1 MALAYPTN
9 QSVEAAIE
17 AKIYLSVLENGLETD
32 HKIELGDHSYSFRIS
47 SQKSSPRKKSSPLK
61 LFASIPMTQL

>member
-1 MALAYPTN
+1 MARAYPST

-17 AKIYLSVLENGLETD
+17 AKIYLSILENGLKTD

-47 SQKSSPRKKSSPLK
+47 SQKPSPRKKYSPLK
-61 LFASIPMTQL
+61 LFASIPMAQL